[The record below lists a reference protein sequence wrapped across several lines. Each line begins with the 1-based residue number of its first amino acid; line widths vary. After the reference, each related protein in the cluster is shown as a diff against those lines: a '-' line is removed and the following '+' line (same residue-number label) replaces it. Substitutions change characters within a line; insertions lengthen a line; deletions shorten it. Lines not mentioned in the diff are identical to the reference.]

1 MVRIL
6 HLLPL
11 AAPYIFLFMKDPSLF
26 LLKNSLAS
34 KMKKGFRNFCHGVGS
49 TSTLKQ
55 KAEADVSC
63 VAAPSVVSSFMEES
77 NAAASPLTL
86 EQMILQLD
94 MEEEAARRRER
105 VDDCSEL
112 HRRMSCVN
120 NSDILRSAR
129 NALSQYPR
137 FSLDGKDA
145 MYRSSF
151 RNMGER
157 SSNFEGRQRSVCCCN
172 RFLGAAP
179 CGPGYQ
185 LDLERNLCLPPTVAG
200 ESVVWCKPGVVAKL
214 MGLDAVPLP
223 IGGGCSGAW
232 AGRRTAVNFP
242 ASRKQCLRR
251 NGRYELEKER
261 LHMRALNR
269 CRGSIE
275 RESSGSCSAAGGYY
289 DMNPVSVDHARS
301 LEDRHFGRA
310 R

>member
-1 MVRIL
+1 
-6 HLLPL
+6 
-11 AAPYIFLFMKDPSLF
+11 MKDLSLF
-26 LLKNSLAS
+26 LLKNHLAS
-34 KMKKGFRNFCHGVGS
+34 KMKKGFRNFCHGVSS

-55 KAEADVSC
+55 KPEADVSC
-63 VAAPSVVSSFMEES
+63 VAAPSIVGSFVEES

-105 VDDCSEL
+105 VDDYSEL

-151 RNMGER
+151 CNFGGRP
-157 SSNFEGRQRSVCCCN
+157 SNFEGNCGGRRSACCCN
-172 RFLGAAP
+172 KFLSAS
-179 CGPGYQ
+179 CRPGYQ

-214 MGLDAVPLP
+214 MGLDAVPVP
-223 IGGGCSGAW
+223 VGGGGG
-232 AGRRTAVNFP
+232 GRGGKRPSNAS
-242 ASRKQCLRR
+242 ASRKVQCLRR
-251 NGRYELEKER
+251 NGRFDLEKEKVSMT
-261 LHMRALNR
+261 LHGCKGGM
-269 CRGSIE
+269 E
-275 RESSGSCSAAGGYY
+275 RESSGSCSGYC
-289 DMNPVSVDHARS
+289 MLNPIAR
-301 LEDRHFGRA
+301 
-310 R
+310 